1 MVILSD
7 TFLRRP
13 GLDCLKKK
21 GRKQMTKRKRQVEK
35 DNNSFPTLKKQKKQ
49 DVLQDG
55 TKKPMKTK
63 KLVKKALK
71 NPSYWTEGDLAFFKR
86 WLDSKKKVK
95 PAKIKTSKTDK

>member
-1 MVILSD
+1 
-7 TFLRRP
+7 
-13 GLDCLKKK
+13 
-21 GRKQMTKRKRQVEK
+21 
-35 DNNSFPTLKKQKKQ
+35 
-49 DVLQDG
+49 VLQDG